1 MTSNQVI
8 VRNSGLVPYQPTFD
22 EMRRFSVE
30 RDRETT
36 DEFWVLE
43 HEPVYT
49 LGYSCKTRP
58 RGTTKIPILPT
69 DRGGQITY
77 HGPGQLVIYL
87 LLDMKRRQQ
96 GVRHLVSSIE
106 SAIREVLESY
116 GIYSELREN
125 APGVYVDGEKIASI
139 GIRISCGCSY
149 HGLSLNVDVDIEP
162 FKLIDVCGF
171 PGLKVTNLR
180 RLGCTETK
188 ESIQARCISSLC
200 RNLNYETITEIREDQ
215 SLLSIAG

>member
-1 MTSNQVI
+1 MTSNQVV
-8 VRNSGLVPYQPTFD
+8 VRKSGLVPYQQAFD

-30 RDRETT
+30 RDSDTA
-36 DEFWVLE
+36 DELWVLE

-49 LGYSCKTRP
+49 LGYSCKSRP
-58 RGTTKIPILPT
+58 RGITKIPVIST

-77 HGPGQLVIYL
+77 HGPGQLIIYL
-87 LLDMKRRQQ
+87 LLDVTRLQQ

-106 SAIREVLESY
+106 AAIRDVLQGY

-139 GIRISCGCSY
+139 GIRISRGCSY
-149 HGLSLNVDVDIEP
+149 HGLSLNVDVDTEP
-162 FKLIDVCGF
+162 FESIDVCGI

-180 RLGCTETK
+180 RLGCTEPK
-188 ESIQARCISSLC
+188 ESIQERCITSLC
-200 RNLNYETITEIREDQ
+200 RHLNYETITEIREDQ
-215 SLLSIAG
+215 SLLSITG